1 MVSCNG
7 SSLNTLANFSF
18 GLPEIGGMMMD
29 KFYRK
34 GCIHEFKWNGL
45 GTYCIICG
53 MGSQGAYTQ
62 MKEYYD
68 EACDEIDR
76 LNVDLEG

>member
-1 MVSCNG
+1 M
-7 SSLNTLANFSF
+7 SLL
-18 GLPEIGGMMMD
+18 
-29 KFYRK
+29 YRK

-53 MGSQGAYTQ
+53 MSPLGAYTQ
-62 MKEYYD
+62 IKEYYD

-76 LNVDLEG
+76 LNLEVSR

>member
-1 MVSCNG
+1 MLLLG
-7 SSLNTLANFSF
+7 GAMSLL
-18 GLPEIGGMMMD
+18 
-29 KFYRK
+29 YRK

-53 MGSQGAYTQ
+53 MSPLGAYTQ
-62 MKEYYD
+62 IKEYYD

-76 LNVDLEG
+76 LNLEVSR